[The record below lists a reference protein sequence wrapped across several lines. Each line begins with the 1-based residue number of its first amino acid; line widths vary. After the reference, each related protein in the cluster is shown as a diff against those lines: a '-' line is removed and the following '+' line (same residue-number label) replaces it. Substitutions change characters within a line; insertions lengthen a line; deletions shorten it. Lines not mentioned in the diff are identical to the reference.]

1 MSIPASTAPAVMAY
15 LVAGVQAAPEM
26 PATLLG
32 SPVLVSY
39 GIPGTYNTPAAIA
52 VGTRI
57 TATARMEQ
65 LVGSGGPGWLYENYQ
80 LEVMVEAFLGGDDPQ
95 SVEQAAYS
103 LWQVVADVVRDD
115 PQLGGLV
122 IVAYPSKWE
131 SVSSWDPNHKG
142 RVCQI
147 TGEIDVEAQL

>member
-15 LVAGVQAAPEM
+15 LVAQLKAAPEM

-32 SPVLVSY
+32 DPVLVSY

-57 TATARMEQ
+57 IGTNRMEQ
-65 LVGSGGPGWLYENYQ
+65 LVGSGGAGWLYENYQ
-80 LEVMVEAFLGGDDPQ
+80 LEVMTEAFLGGDDPQ
-95 SVEQAAYS
+95 SVEQAAFS
-103 LWQVVADVVRDD
+103 LWQLVSDVVRDD
-115 PQLGGLV
+115 PSLGGLV
-122 IVAYPSKWE
+122 VVAYPARWE
-131 SVSSWDPNHKG
+131 SQSSWDPNHKG

-147 TGEIDVEAQL
+147 TAEIDVEAQL